1 MERVNSDS
9 TPAATR
15 PATDRPDDDAWWVRS
30 IIGWHI
36 AFWVM
41 LGIVAVAIVLGTTVS
56 PVSRWWALGLLAVLG
71 AAYALIAT
79 PAATARES
87 WRSRTYVVVLIACVA
102 GILAVYPS
110 AAFILFIAYPQVWF
124 FNDRVRNGA
133 AWTAVLAVSS
143 TLAFLVHSGF
153 SLEMLRDNGTAMFV
167 SLAFSLLLGI
177 WIARVIDQSQERAD
191 LIISLEAARADLAEA
206 NHAQGVMAERERMA
220 GEIHD
225 TLAQG
230 FASIIMLAQG
240 VESVLRRDAGVDAG
254 VAADRLALIEATAR
268 ENLAEARALVA
279 AFSPV
284 ALDGTTLTE
293 AVRRLVDRFTVETG
307 LAVRLALGHGLDGL
321 GRDQEVV
328 LLRSIQEALANVR
341 RHAVARTVVVR
352 LASTAEG
359 AVVDVIDDGTGFDTA
374 SPRGFGLAGMRSRV
388 DQVGG
393 QFDVRSEPGHGT
405 RVHVQIPCQGSG
417 AVAAPEPAPSSV
429 SRAPESVSSSVSRA
443 PDPTPDPAP

>member
-1 MERVNSDS
+1 M
-9 TPAATR
+9 
-15 PATDRPDDDAWWVRS
+15 DRPDDDAWWVRS

-41 LGIVAVAIVLGTTVS
+41 LGIVAVAIVLGSTS
-56 PVSRWWALGLLAVLG
+56 GPVSRWWALGLLAVLG

-79 PAATARES
+79 PAATARDS

-102 GILAVYPS
+102 GILAVYPP

-133 AWTAVLAVSS
+133 AWTVVLALSS

-153 SLEMLRDNGTAMFV
+153 SLESLRDNGTAMFV
-167 SLAFSLLLGI
+167 SLAFSLLLGF
-177 WIARVIDQSQERAD
+177 WI
-191 LIISLEAARADLAEA
+191 ARADLAEA

-225 TLAQG
+225 TLAQV
-230 FASIIMLAQG
+230 FTSIIMLAQG
-240 VESVLRRDAGVDAG
+240 AESALRRDTV
-254 VAADRLALIEATAR
+254 VAADGLALIEATAR

-293 AVRRLVDRFTVETG
+293 AVRRLVDRFTAETG
-307 LAVRLALGHGLDGL
+307 LAVRLDLSHGLDGL
-321 GRDQEVV
+321 GRDREVV
-328 LLRSIQEALANVR
+328 LLRSTQEALTNVR
-341 RHAVARTVVVR
+341 RHAAARTVVVR

-359 AVVDVIDDGTGFDTA
+359 AVVDVVDDGTGFDTA

-388 DQVGG
+388 EQVGG
-393 QFDVRSEPGHGT
+393 QLDVRSKPGHGT
-405 RVHVQIPCQGSG
+405 RVHVQLPCRGSG
-417 AVAAPEPAPSSV
+417 VAAPALAPSSV
-429 SRAPESVSSSVSRA
+429 SRAREPA
-443 PDPTPDPAP
+443 PDPAP